1 VPQSVKSS
9 DLNYVAIDFSLNSP
23 GICIYNDKGK
33 KYHFISY
40 IKPKTGTKAEQRF
53 QEEISQLK
61 DVTVVYQPDFTQD
74 TEYSSQE
81 LSKIK
86 RYDKMASDIINIIRQ
101 HSYENDGYHIAFE
114 GSSYGSKMG
123 TNNIIDMAAGAA
135 VLKLKMLKTMKP
147 EDIETIA
154 PTTIKKHAGK
164 GNMSK
169 QDLCLAFL
177 NNVNGDLSL
186 LKGELFH
193 YCSESEIDPKGKKI
207 PKPLD
212 DLIDAYFLVS
222 LIASKNQA
230 T

>member
-1 VPQSVKSS
+1 M
-9 DLNYVAIDFSLNSP
+9 NYVAIDFSLNSP
-23 GICIYNDKGK
+23 GICIYNDKSK

-40 IKPKTGTKAEQRF
+40 IKPKTGTKAERQF
-53 QEEISQLK
+53 QEDISKLK
-61 DVTVVYQPDFTQD
+61 DVTLVYQPDFTKD
-74 TEYSSQE
+74 DEYSSKE
-81 LSKIK
+81 LLKIK
-86 RYDKMASDIINIIRQ
+86 RYDKMASDIINIIQQ
-101 HSYENDGYHIAFE
+101 HTYENDGYHIAFE

-147 EDIETIA
+147 DDIETIA

-169 QDLCLAFL
+169 LDLCLSFL
-177 NNVNGDLSL
+177 NNVNGDLHL
-186 LKGELFH
+186 IKGELFH
-193 YCSESEIDPKGKKI
+193 HCAEAGLGPETKKI

-212 DLIDAYFLVS
+212 DLIDAYYLVS
-222 LIASKNQA
+222 LIASRDQA